1 MLTLKCLG
9 TGSSGNC
16 YFLTDATGQILILDL
31 GLPASEIK
39 KALNFNLMDV
49 AGAIVTHQHLDHSLS
64 VKDFEL
70 MGIEV
75 YTPYERP
82 FGVKCAHEMGNYRV
96 FPFKVPHNGVD
107 CCGYLITNGEEK
119 VLYVTDAE
127 YVRYNFKSLGVN
139 HFIVECNYQ
148 EKYVDRDIP
157 NFEHKIKGHASLNTC
172 KEFLKA
178 NETWHMQN
186 VIIVHM
192 GKETCNPKKCVKEI
206 ENALDVG
213 VKVDYARPNTDYEL
227 KNYRLPFTEGD

>member
-1 MLTLKCLG
+1 MLTFKCLG

-16 YFLTDATGQILILDL
+16 YFLTDESGQTLILDL
-31 GLPASEIK
+31 GLPVMDIK
-39 KALNFNLMDV
+39 KALNFDLTNV
-49 AGAIVTHQHLDHSLS
+49 VGALCTHGHLDHSKS
-64 VKDFEL
+64 GYDFEL

-75 YTPYERP
+75 YAPYEMSDVP
-82 FGVKCAHEMGNYRV
+82 KSAHEIGNFKV
-96 FPFKVPHNGVD
+96 FAFPVPHNGEI
-107 CCGYLITNGEEK
+107 CYGFLITNGNEK
-119 VLYVTDAE
+119 VIYCTDYE
-127 YVRYNFKSLGVN
+127 YVKFNFQTLGVN
-139 HFIVECNYQ
+139 HFIIECNYQ

-192 GKETCNPKKCVKEI
+192 GKDTCDPKECVKEI
-206 ENALDVG
+206 EDVLDVG